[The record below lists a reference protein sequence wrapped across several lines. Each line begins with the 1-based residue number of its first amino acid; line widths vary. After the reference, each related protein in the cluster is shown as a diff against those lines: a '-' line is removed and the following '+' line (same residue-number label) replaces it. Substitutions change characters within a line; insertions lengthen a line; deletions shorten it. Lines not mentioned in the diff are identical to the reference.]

1 VLFCFPDF
9 FLPSDRLVW
18 PVDKQPNLTTYR
30 SLIGGDM
37 IKDLESLILLQDI
50 DLRIHE
56 IIQSQSD
63 LPRLLSEL
71 ERGVVAAQ
79 KAVDNVNQ
87 QQAANAT
94 EIKSFEE
101 KVSDAK
107 SALEKSQE
115 RLNSIKTNREYDAVH
130 AEIENFKSII
140 AGADT
145 RMKNLVAET
154 DKLQQSLETHKA
166 EFEKTKAEYDPKIA
180 ELKTKIASID
190 TSVAQLRKNRA
201 EITAGVPKP
210 LLRTYEHILSRRK
223 NAKVLSFVDDSHR
236 TCSSCFKVLETQLA
250 NEIRRGTRLLTCQN
264 CGAIFVW
271 GEKPAEKAEE
281 KKEESP
287 AA

>member
-1 VLFCFPDF
+1 
-9 FLPSDRLVW
+9 
-18 PVDKQPNLTTYR
+18 
-30 SLIGGDM
+30 M
-37 IKDLESLILLQDI
+37 MKDLESLIQLQDI
-50 DLRIHE
+50 DFRIHE
-56 IIQSQSD
+56 TIQSQRD

-71 ERGVVAAQ
+71 ERGLSSAQ

-87 QQAANAT
+87 QLAANAA
-94 EIKSFEE
+94 EIKSFEA

-145 RMKNLVAET
+145 RMKNLSAET
-154 DKLQQSLETHKA
+154 DKFQQSLESHKA
-166 EFEKTKAEYDPKIA
+166 EYEKIKGENDPKIA

-190 TSVAQLRKNRA
+190 SSVAQLRQTRA
-201 EITAGVPKP
+201 AITAGVPKP

-223 NAKVLSFVDDSHR
+223 NAKVLSFVNEGHH
-236 TCSSCFKVLETQLA
+236 TCSSCFKVLETQLI
-250 NEIRRGTRLLTCQN
+250 NEIRRGTTLLTCQN

-287 AA
+287 EA

>member
-1 VLFCFPDF
+1 
-9 FLPSDRLVW
+9 
-18 PVDKQPNLTTYR
+18 
-30 SLIGGDM
+30 M
-37 IKDLESLILLQDI
+37 IKDLESLIQLQDI
-50 DLRIHE
+50 DFHIHE
-56 IIQSQSD
+56 IIQSQRD
-63 LPRLLSEL
+63 QPRLLSEL
-71 ERGVVAAQ
+71 ERGVSSAQ
-79 KAVDNVNQ
+79 KVIDNVNQ
-87 QQAANAT
+87 QLAANAT

-130 AEIENFKSII
+130 AEIENFKSTI
-140 AGADT
+140 AGADART
-145 RMKNLVAET
+145 KNLTAET
-154 DKLQQSLETHKA
+154 DKLQLSLETHKA
-166 EFEKTKAEYDPKIA
+166 EYEKIKGENDPKIA

-190 TSVAQLRKNRA
+190 SSVAQLRQNRA
-201 EITAGVPKP
+201 AIAAGIPKP

-223 NAKVLSFVDDSHR
+223 NAKVLSFVNESHR

-271 GEKPAEKAEE
+271 GEKPSEKVEE